1 MIFRILII
9 VLIITII
16 TVITKF
22 EGKIRKRFQRRGA
35 QPRTRLLCL
44 GNSVAADGAGV
55 AADGAG
61 AAVGVACCF
70 VLVAAVGAGVAVGVA
85 CCFCKGNKM
94 CKRGLGGSR
103 GLKP

>member
-1 MIFRILII
+1 MIMIFRILII
-9 VLIITII
+9 VLIITIMTI
-16 TVITKF
+16 IIEF
-22 EGKIRKRFQRRGA
+22 GGKIRKRFQRRGA

-70 VLVAAVGAGVAVGVA
+70 
-85 CCFCKGNKM
+85 
-94 CKRGLGGSR
+94 
-103 GLKP
+103 